1 MKGTGRPNARFIGS
15 SARTQIV
22 AVLVHTVL
30 LQAVTF
36 IVRPTISYRA
46 LEVGVSPQWLGVI
59 AASFTVV
66 PLGLAV
72 VAGRVTD
79 RHGERVVLWV
89 GAGLTAVAA
98 LVLLL
103 AGTSVGVLVVSSM
116 LLGSGQLLS
125 MIGEQ
130 SVVAAN
136 VLSLIHI

>member
-1 MKGTGRPNARFIGS
+1 MTRTGTGRPSAPRFGS
-15 SARTQIV
+15 STRTQIG
-22 AVLVHTVL
+22 AVLTHTAL
-30 LQAVTF
+30 LQTVTF

-72 VAGRVTD
+72 VAGRLTD
-79 RHGERVVLWV
+79 RHGERLVLWV

-103 AGTSVGVLVVSSM
+103 AGTSVSVLVR
-116 LLGSGQLLS
+116 Q
-125 MIGEQ
+125 Q
-130 SVVAAN
+130 HAARFGAAP
-136 VLSLIHI
+136 VDDR